1 MTVDYAKAGPRD
13 LLMQITVENA
23 GPDEA
28 TLHVLPTLWFRNT
41 WSWGVFRITRSRACG
56 WRKGWSPPQRR
67 PPLVSPGICRPR
79 GRAPEAVSAP
89 VRPRLVR
96 HVLKLPTTPSRE
108 HPAMRGARGHHDRG
122 LRQRPSVFRDPCPGR
137 DRAVEPDRN
146 RYPSRTGHRSTS
158 WTPLGDPEQG
168 PRPPASTAVR
178 DGRCVETRSSRAY
191 PRRSTVTVTNP

>member
-1 MTVDYAKAGPRD
+1 MCCPRCGSATPGRGGYSGSPEAEPAAGGKDGHR
-13 LLMQITVENA
+13 
-23 GPDEA
+23 
-28 TLHVLPTLWFRNT
+28 
-41 WSWGVFRITRSRACG
+41 RSDDHHCLA
-56 WRKGWSPPQRR
+56 PAFAA
-67 PPLVSPGICRPR
+67 PR
-79 GRAPEAVSAP
+79 GRAPEAVSAS

-96 HVLKLPTTPSRE
+96 HVLKLPTTPS
-108 HPAMRGARGHHDRG
+108 RGHHDRG